1 MVAVD
6 EMMYYTLSLGRA
18 VRDLKNVG
26 KYLAGASHITL
37 RFLKQL
43 NSPPKIAPSVYSD
56 LAGSVAA
63 RDSLFAHSLES
74 PRGLNLTEA
83 ALCIL
88 SVLDEDQFPES
99 IWRFDFMMSLSP
111 RFHGESM
118 CIPHEVIDNSD
129 LVAAI
134 VR

>member
-26 KYLAGASHITL
+26 KYLA
-37 RFLKQL
+37 
-43 NSPPKIAPSVYSD
+43 
-56 LAGSVAA
+56 
-63 RDSLFAHSLES
+63 
-74 PRGLNLTEA
+74 GLNLTEA